1 MEKQARI
8 RVKSLAWIED
18 GQELFVVRMHDRV
31 KGDDYYRP
39 IGGSVE
45 FGESAEEAVQREA
58 LEELHTRVEIIG
70 APVVVENRFD
80 CDGEPGHEI
89 DFLVPCRFVDQE
101 FDLRQ
106 EHDLVEANGECFK
119 AFWIPI
125 EDCLNGRLR
134 LVPDALLNWYQRNS
148 KSTS

>member
-18 GQELFVVRMHDRV
+18 QGELFVVRMHDKV

-45 FGESAEEAVQREA
+45 FGESSEEAVLREA
-58 LEELHTRVEIIG
+58 WEELHTRLEIIG

-80 CDGEPGHEI
+80 CDGEQGHEI
-89 DFLVPCRFVDQE
+89 DFLVPCRFTDQE
-101 FDLRQ
+101 FNLRQ
-106 EHDLVEANGECFK
+106 EHDLIEASGERFK
-119 AFWIPI
+119 AYWIPI
-125 EDCLNGRLR
+125 KDCLNGSLR
-134 LVPDALLNWYQRNS
+134 LVPEALLNWYQRNS
-148 KSTS
+148 KTTP